1 MWTHLWFKLT
11 SAFALIMLI
20 GVIVTTLLTRQGADA
35 HFAHFMVEHHM
46 VRPEV
51 MVQTLA
57 NYYIQRQGWGDADTQ
72 FPVLVEAASDGVMSG
87 IMGSMM
93 GMANNRIGR

>member
-51 MVQTLA
+51 MVIIHNARAGETLIPNSRSWWKLLPTA
-57 NYYIQRQGWGDADTQ
+57 
-72 FPVLVEAASDGVMSG
+72 
-87 IMGSMM
+87 
-93 GMANNRIGR
+93 